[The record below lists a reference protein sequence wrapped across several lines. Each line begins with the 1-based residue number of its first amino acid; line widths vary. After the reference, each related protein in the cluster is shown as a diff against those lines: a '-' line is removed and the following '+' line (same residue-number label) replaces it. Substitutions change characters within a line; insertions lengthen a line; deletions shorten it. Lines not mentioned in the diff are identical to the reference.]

1 MAEALGTALARV
13 AQPGAAA
20 TGSAKQL
27 TAGWEQVDLTALSNL
42 PERLDDQ
49 QLATVQAIAALPV
62 PALPAAP
69 EKHFLQ
75 CMRTLRLLPTRGD
88 DELSGE
94 LRLALYR
101 KHFGQLPA
109 AALSYLV
116 EQATLT
122 CRFFPTPMEC
132 KAILDRWSRTDGPH
146 RAQQFAQV
154 RAAREVQARFDHT
167 MLQLRRG
174 EMTQEQV
181 DALPERWKRI
191 AATQGHLW
199 EGTYK
204 LRPRVGAVPMGED
217 NQQGQRPAVSPE
229 QDTTGQPKAPEP
241 HERTTP

>member
-1 MAEALGTALARV
+1 LTVDWSKVDTSILA
-13 AQPGAAA
+13 
-20 TGSAKQL
+20 
-27 TAGWEQVDLTALSNL
+27 NL

-49 QLATVQAIAALPV
+49 QLATVQAIASLPV
-62 PALPAAP
+62 PTLPPAP

-132 KAILDRWSRTDGPH
+132 KAILDRWSRTDGPY
-146 RAQQFAQV
+146 RAQQLAQLV
-154 RAAREVQARFDHT
+154 ASREVQARFDHT
-167 MLQLRRG
+167 MRQLRNG
-174 EMTQEQV
+174 EMSQEQV
-181 DALPERWKRI
+181 DQLPERWKRI
-191 AATQGHLW
+191 AATQGLLRD
-199 EGTYK
+199 GTYE
-204 LRPRVGAVPMGED
+204 LRPVR
-217 NQQGQRPAVSPE
+217 RPAE
-229 QDTTGQPKAPEP
+229 
-241 HERTTP
+241 